1 MEEILSLHAESGPMN
16 SKNEVA
22 NTVAPIPTA
31 MKRFASRILFWS
43 ILPVTQAHA
52 ISLADLSSEE
62 RQWLAA
68 HPHIQLEQ
76 SNVPVITLS
85 LLLFLCVIVIAIM
98 LRKLRRN
105 QQPDVQ
111 ETATPASSEQNSTS
125 PITNQNIF
133 HIGNWTWDVKNHDMV
148 WSRETFTILRQD
160 PSRHKASADNLIR
173 SIHPDD
179 RKSMSAILDD
189 VLYGKGL
196 KYTQE
201 LRLLDEGSKPRYAKL
216 HCRLQRDSAGKPQ
229 TLSGVIQDITEQK
242 TIELALREK
251 QQTLQSLLDNAP
263 IGIWFQNTTGKLL
276 FVNQAFCGAI
286 GINEEDFL
294 SVPHYSVLYSPET
307 AKSCMAS
314 DEIALCNEG
323 PQVSYERMRFVDG
336 KYHDLEIIK
345 SRVHDENGK
354 SLGLIGLSMD
364 ITDKKQAEEKLLH
377 QAFFDEVTGLGN
389 RNYLMENLAKSLANS
404 ARHNHFNA
412 LLFFDLDNFKIIN
425 DSLGHHTG
433 DILLKEIGNRLK
445 EVVRA
450 EDTVAR
456 LGGDEFIVIL
466 NDLGKEQRLADAQ
479 AHDIAEKIRKKLA
492 LPYDLGEQEQHIT
505 MSVGI
510 SMFPNHDNDVHDILK
525 HADIAMY
532 RAKEAGRN
540 TVRFFIPSMQKEAEE
555 RLLMQNMLRYAL
567 PNKQFMLHFQ
577 PQFNHQGEMIG
588 AESLLRWQ
596 HPSQGLIPPSRF
608 IPVAEESGQIIDIG
622 AWVLRETCVAL
633 KRWQDLGNSHIT
645 LSANVSPRQ
654 FHQAN
659 FVEQVLSVVTET
671 GVDPNY
677 LELELTESLLIE
689 HLGDVTEKMNRLKQ
703 HGIRFAIDDFG
714 TGYSS
719 LVYLKRLPLDRLKI
733 DQSFIRDLTTDPS
746 DALIV
751 ETIIAMATHLELEV
765 IAEGVETE
773 EQLQFLQKRG
783 CAMHQGYYFSR
794 PLPQELFEKF
804 LTSGSSHRHN
814 IK

>member
-1 MEEILSLHAESGPMN
+1 MN
-16 SKNEVA
+16 ITINVA
-22 NTVAPIPTA
+22 STFIAPRVAIKKLASYLLPWLMLPTA
-31 MKRFASRILFWS
+31 QIHAASL
-43 ILPVTQAHA
+43 TG
-52 ISLADLSSEE
+52 ISAEE
-62 RQWLAA
+62 RQWLLA
-68 HPHIQLEQ
+68 HPNIQIEQ
-76 SNVPVITLS
+76 SNTTTVLLTLLLILSAAVITL
-85 LLLFLCVIVIAIM
+85 LLL
-98 LRKLRRN
+98 KLRH
-105 QQPDVQ
+105 QQSNSQ
-111 ETATPASSEQNSTS
+111 ETISPSGPEQSNNSSSSGQS
-125 PITNQNIF
+125 IF
-133 HIGNWTWDVKNHDMV
+133 HIGNFTWDVQNNNLT
-148 WSRETFTILRQD
+148 WSDETSTILRLD
-160 PSRHKASADNLIR
+160 PSRHKASIDSLINA
-173 SIHPDD
+173 IHPDD
-179 RKSMSAILDD
+179 RKNMRAVLDD
-189 VLYGKGL
+189 AHVGRNL
-196 KYTQE
+196 KHKQDV
-201 LRLLDEGSKPRYAKL
+201 RLLDEDDKPRYAKIFCHL
-216 HCRLQRDSAGKPQ
+216 KQDGEGNPL

-242 TIELALREK
+242 YVELALREK

-263 IGIWFQNTTGKLL
+263 IGIWFQNTEGKLL

-286 GINEEDFL
+286 GISEEDFL

-323 PQVSYERMRFVDG
+323 PQISYERMPFVDG
-336 KYHDLEIIK
+336 KMHDLEIIK
-345 SRVHDENGK
+345 SRVHDEHGQ
-354 SLGLIGLSMD
+354 SMGLIGLSMD

-377 QAFFDEVTGLGN
+377 QAYFDEVTGLGN
-389 RNYLMENLAKSLANS
+389 RNYLMENLAKSLANA

-433 DILLKEIGNRLK
+433 DILLKEIGSRLN
-445 EVVRA
+445 EVIRT

-466 NDLGKEQRLADAQ
+466 NDLGKEQRHADTQ
-479 AHDIAEKIRKKLA
+479 AHDIAEKIRTRLA

-540 TVRFFIPSMQKEAEE
+540 AVRFFMPSMQKEAEE

-577 PQFNHQGEMIG
+577 PQYNNEGKLIG
-588 AESLLRWQ
+588 AESLLRWH
-596 HPSQGLIPPSRF
+596 HPAQGNIPPSRF

-622 AWVLRETCVAL
+622 AWVLRETCVTL
-633 KRWQDLGNSHIT
+633 KRWQDLGNNKVT

-659 FVEQVLSVVTET
+659 FVEQVLGVVAET

-689 HLGDVTEKMNRLKQ
+689 HMGDVTEKMNALKQ

-719 LVYLKRLPLDRLKI
+719 LAYLKRMPLDRLKI
-733 DQSFIRDLTTDPS
+733 DQSFVRDVITDPS

-751 ETIIAMATHLELEV
+751 EAIIAMATHLQLEV

-773 EQLQFLQKRG
+773 EQLNFLRQNG
-783 CAMHQGYYFSR
+783 CNMHQGYYFSR
-794 PLPQELFEKF
+794 PLPQEEFEKF
-804 LTSGSSHRHN
+804 LP
-814 IK
+814 

>member
-1 MEEILSLHAESGPMN
+1 MIRRAKVADTITRAAKVLKNSVCFFLSWLLLPTMPLHA
-16 SKNEVA
+16 
-22 NTVAPIPTA
+22 
-31 MKRFASRILFWS
+31 ASL
-43 ILPVTQAHA
+43 VE
-52 ISLADLSSEE
+52 ISAEE
-62 RQWLAA
+62 QQWLAA
-68 HPHIQLEQ
+68 HPHLQLEQ
-76 SNVPVITLS
+76 GTPVY
-85 LLLFLCVIVIAIM
+85 LLLLLALCCIVIVI
-98 LRKLRRN
+98 LLLKLRRGRH
-105 QQPDVQ
+105 PAVV
-111 ETATPASSEQNSTS
+111 ETATPLTKSEHNNGQTVTS
-125 PITNQNIF
+125 PNIF
-133 HIGNWTWDVKNHDMV
+133 HIGNLTWDITDQEMV
-148 WSRETFTILRQD
+148 WSKETFAILKLD
-160 PSRHKASADNLIR
+160 PSRHTASTDSL
-173 SIHPDD
+173 
-179 RKSMSAILDD
+179 MSAIHSEDRTSMRTILDD
-189 VLYGKGL
+189 MLHGKGL

-201 LRLLDEGSKPRYAKL
+201 MRLHDDGTGKPCYIKL
-216 HCRLQRDSAGKPQ
+216 HCNLKRDRTGKPL
-229 TLSGVIQDITEQK
+229 TLSGIIQDITEQK
-242 TIELALREK
+242 TVELALREK

-263 IGIWFQNTTGKLL
+263 IGIWFQNTEGKLL

-286 GINEEDFL
+286 GISEEDFL

-314 DEIALCNEG
+314 DEIALSNEG
-323 PQVSYERMRFVDG
+323 PQISYERMRFVDG
-336 KYHDLEIIK
+336 KFHDLEIIK
-345 SRVHDENGK
+345 SRVHNEHGQ

-364 ITDKKQAEEKLLH
+364 ITEKKQAEEKLLH

-389 RNYLMENLAKSLANS
+389 RNYLMENLAKSLADA

-445 EVVRA
+445 EVVRT

-466 NDLGKEQRLADAQ
+466 NHLGTEQRLAEAQ

-492 LPYDLGEQEQHIT
+492 LPYDLGEHEQHIT

-540 TVRFFIPSMQKEAEE
+540 AVRFFIPSMQKEAEE
-555 RLLMQNMLRYAL
+555 RLLIQNMLRYAL

-577 PQFNHQGEMIG
+577 PQYNCKGKVIG
-588 AESLLRWQ
+588 AESLLRWH
-596 HPSQGLIPPSRF
+596 HPAQGNIPPSRF

-622 AWVLRETCVAL
+622 AWVLRETCVTL
-633 KRWQDLGNSHIT
+633 KRWQDLGKDKIT

-654 FHQAN
+654 FHQEN
-659 FVEQVLSVVTET
+659 FVEQVLSVVAET
-671 GVDPNY
+671 GVNPNY

-689 HLGDVTEKMNRLKQ
+689 HMGDVTEKMNALKQ

-719 LVYLKRLPLDRLKI
+719 LAYLKRMPLDRLKI
-733 DQSFIRDLTTDPS
+733 DQSFVQDVTTDPS

-751 ETIIAMATHLELEV
+751 EAIIAMATHLQLEV

-773 EQLQFLQKRG
+773 EQLNFLQNNG
-783 CAMHQGYYFSR
+783 CTMHQGFYFSR
-794 PLPQELFEKF
+794 PIPLEEFEKLLPQ
-804 LTSGSSHRHN
+804 SSNHLHS

>member
-1 MEEILSLHAESGPMN
+1 MV
-16 SKNEVA
+16 KVA
-22 NTVAPIPTA
+22 DMDTPIPTA
-31 MKRFASRILFWS
+31 IKSS
-43 ILPVTQAHA
+43 IRLLLSWLLLPVSQAHA
-52 ISLADLSSEE
+52 ASLANLSTEE

-68 HPHIQLEQ
+68 HPHLQLEQ
-76 SNVPVITLS
+76 GNTSAIVLS
-85 LLLFLCVIVIAIM
+85 LLLALSGVVITI
-98 LRKLRRN
+98 LLLKLRRN
-105 QQPDVQ
+105 QQPNQ
-111 ETATPASSEQNSTS
+111 QQPTTPLNNLEQGNTPIAS
-125 PITNQNIF
+125 QNIF

-148 WSRETFTILRQD
+148 WSSETFTILRQD
-160 PSRHKASADNLIR
+160 PSRHKASADNLLR

-179 RKSMSAILDD
+179 RKSMSTVIDD
-189 VLYGKGL
+189 VLYGEGL
-196 KYTQE
+196 KYTRE
-201 LRLLDEGSKPRYAKL
+201 LRLLDEGGKPRYAKL
-216 HCRLQRDSAGKPQ
+216 YGHLQRDSEGKPL
-229 TLSGVIQDITEQK
+229 TLTGVIQDITEQK

-263 IGIWFQNTTGKLL
+263 IGIWFQNTEGKLL

-286 GINEEDFL
+286 GISEEDFL

-323 PQVSYERMRFVDG
+323 PQISYERMRFVDG
-336 KYHDLEIIK
+336 KFHDLEIIK
-345 SRVHDENGK
+345 SRVHDEHGQ

-389 RNYLMENLAKSLANS
+389 RNYLMENLAKSLANA
-404 ARHNHFNA
+404 ARHNHYNA

-445 EVVRA
+445 EVVRT

-466 NDLGKEQRLADAQ
+466 SDLGKEQRLADAQ

-510 SMFPNHDNDVHDILK
+510 SMFPNHDHDVHDILK

-577 PQFNHQGEMIG
+577 PQYNHQDELIG

-622 AWVLRETCVAL
+622 AWVLRETCVVL
-633 KRWQDLGNSHIT
+633 KRWQDLGNNNIT

-659 FVEQVLSVVTET
+659 FVEQVLSVVAET

-689 HLGDVTEKMNRLKQ
+689 HLGDVTEKMNTLKQ

-719 LVYLKRLPLDRLKI
+719 LAYLKRLPLDRLKI
-733 DQSFIRDLTTDPS
+733 DQSFIRDVTTDPS

-751 ETIIAMATHLELEV
+751 EAIIAMATHLELEV

-773 EQLQFLQKRG
+773 EQLRFLLKRG

-794 PLPQELFEKF
+794 PLPQEKFEKC
-804 LTSGSSHRHN
+804 LTPGSNHCHN